1 MTLAV
6 TPEGMPTR
14 LVVVMNR
21 LGGDNG
27 EASESGFF
35 AVDSVRFHQRTKGR
49 TGFGFWIRFLDPTNS
64 KYLLDRLSEC
74 NRHVVSVLK
83 CVESRI
89 QNECDVDGWCD

>member
-1 MTLAV
+1 MSQDFLLSIRFAFI
-6 TPEGMPTR
+6 
-14 LVVVMNR
+14 
-21 LGGDNG
+21 
-27 EASESGFF
+27 SGQKDGR
-35 AVDSVRFHQRTKGR
+35 DS
-49 TGFGFWIRFLDPTNS
+49 FLDPTNS